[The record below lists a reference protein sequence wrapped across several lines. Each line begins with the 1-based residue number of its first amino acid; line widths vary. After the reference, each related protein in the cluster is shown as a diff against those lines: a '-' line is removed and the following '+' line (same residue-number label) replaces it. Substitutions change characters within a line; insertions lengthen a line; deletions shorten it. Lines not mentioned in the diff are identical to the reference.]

1 MTLELCRVE
10 SCVPGR
16 VTLYMPCMHYR
27 SEGIDQM
34 ECDPLAY
41 FHFLVQSYYYS
52 WGWEA
57 N

>member
-10 SCVPGR
+10 SCVLGR
-16 VTLYMPCMHYR
+16 VTLYMYVLQIR
-27 SEGIDQM
+27 GIDQM
-34 ECDPLAY
+34 ECDSLAY
-41 FHFLVQSYYYS
+41 FHFLTVQSYYYS